1 MSSRIVDTVNA
12 VTPPASVGLVVLDG
26 HSTGVEDVVRLA
38 DGAARPVPGTDAMK
52 RVEESWDAARQI
64 AATGRVYG
72 RSTGVGANRNE
83 DVPTEAAAGHGLR
96 LLRSHAGAIGEEL
109 PARQVR
115 AMLAVRANQLL
126 AGGAGLRPTVV
137 TALCEALE
145 TGAYPVVNEFGS
157 VGTGDIAA
165 LAQVG
170 LALAG
175 EHPWRGLDGSD
186 AAGADAPGPGTSE
199 LGMSEPDAP
208 GLGTSES
215 GGAESGAGRSGSHP
229 GGQASS
235 GPGGQP
241 VSDLG
246 GQPVSD
252 LGGRPV
258 SDLGGQA
265 SSGSGG
271 QLASDPGGQAPSG
284 PGGRQVSSPG
294 GQPVSGPGGQASSG
308 PGGQPVSDP
317 GGQSVSRPGG
327 QLASDP
333 GGQPVS
339 GPGGYPVSGPG
350 WQSVSRPRGQSAPPE
365 PQALDNNDALAL
377 ISSNALTLG
386 QAALALHEL
395 RGLIGATQVVAALS
409 LLAVDGSHE
418 AYAAPVHAARPHKGS
433 TEVARRMRELIG
445 AADRPTPPLGRIQ
458 DPYGFRCVPQIHGPA
473 HDAADA
479 LEGVLTV
486 EINAAAENPLISPED
501 MAAYHHGGFYQ
512 AQLALA
518 LDHFRLAVTQ
528 VARLS
533 TSRLS
538 TLNEPAYTRLRPFL
552 ADHEPASSGVMIL
565 EYAAAAA
572 LGDLRAFSAPASL
585 GHAVLSRGVEE
596 QASFASLAARQTLR
610 ACGAY
615 RLVVGCELVAAVRAL
630 RQRDLRPE
638 PELPAGRAL
647 ELAESVLEPDQ
658 ADRPLTDD
666 VTAAAALLD
675 RFTDIWRGSAS

>member
-1 MSSRIVDTVNA
+1 
-12 VTPPASVGLVVLDG
+12 
-26 HSTGVEDVVRLA
+26 
-38 DGAARPVPGTDAMK
+38 
-52 RVEESWDAARQI
+52 
-64 AATGRVYG
+64 
-72 RSTGVGANRNE
+72 
-83 DVPTEAAAGHGLR
+83 
-96 LLRSHAGAIGEEL
+96 EL

-170 LALAG
+170 LALVG
-175 EHPWRGLDGSD
+175 EHPWRG
-186 AAGADAPGPGTSE
+186 
-199 LGMSEPDAP
+199 PDASRTP
-208 GLGTSES
+208 
-215 GGAESGAGRSGSHP
+215 
-229 GGQASS
+229 
-235 GPGGQP
+235 P
-241 VSDLG
+241 VPS
-246 GQPVSD
+246 
-252 LGGRPV
+252 
-258 SDLGGQA
+258 
-265 SSGSGG
+265 
-271 QLASDPGGQAPSG
+271 APSG
-284 PGGRQVSSPG
+284 PSGPRSPEQGVPPRVQAPSVQAQGPSPLGLGERVTSFGEEVSSV
-294 GQPVSGPGGQASSG
+294 GQG
-308 PGGQPVSDP
+308 
-317 GGQSVSRPGG
+317 
-327 QLASDP
+327 L
-333 GGQPVS
+333 
-339 GPGGYPVSGPG
+339 
-350 WQSVSRPRGQSAPPE
+350 PPE
-365 PQALDNNDALAL
+365 PQPLDNNDALAL

-386 QAALALHEL
+386 QSALALDEL
-395 RGLIGATQVVAALS
+395 RGLIEATQVVAALS

-418 AYAAPVHAARPHKGS
+418 AYAAPVHAARPHQGS
-433 TEVARRMRELIG
+433 VEVARRMRELIG

-473 HDAADA
+473 QDAADA
-479 LEGVLTV
+479 LEEVLVV

-615 RLVVGCELVAAVRAL
+615 RLVVGCELVSAVRAL
-630 RQRDLRPE
+630 RQRDLRPD
-638 PELPAGRAL
+638 PELPVGRAM
-647 ELAESVLEPDQ
+647 ELAESVLGLDQ
-658 ADRPLTDD
+658 TDRPLTDD

-675 RFTDIWRGSAS
+675 RFTDIWRGSES

>member
-1 MSSRIVDTVNA
+1 MSSPDVDTPSA
-12 VTPPASVGLVVLDG
+12 ATYGLVVLDG
-26 HSTGVEDVVRLA
+26 YSTGVADVVRLA
-38 DGAARPVPGTDAMK
+38 DGSARPVPGTDAMK
-52 RVEESWDAARQI
+52 RVEESWDAARRI

-83 DVPTEAAAGHGLR
+83 DVPTEAAAEHGLR
-96 LLRSHAGAIGEEL
+96 LLRSHAGAIGAEL
-109 PARQVR
+109 PAREVR

-145 TGAYPVVNEFGS
+145 SGAYPVVNEFGS

-175 EHPWRGLDGSD
+175 EHPWRGAYASPGEE
-186 AAGADAPGPGTSE
+186 PGPPATV
-199 LGMSEPDAP
+199 A
-208 GLGTSES
+208 
-215 GGAESGAGRSGSHP
+215 A
-229 GGQASS
+229 
-235 GPGGQP
+235 
-241 VSDLG
+241 
-246 GQPVSD
+246 
-252 LGGRPV
+252 
-258 SDLGGQA
+258 
-265 SSGSGG
+265 
-271 QLASDPGGQAPSG
+271 
-284 PGGRQVSSPG
+284 
-294 GQPVSGPGGQASSG
+294 
-308 PGGQPVSDP
+308 
-317 GGQSVSRPGG
+317 
-327 QLASDP
+327 
-333 GGQPVS
+333 
-339 GPGGYPVSGPG
+339 
-350 WQSVSRPRGQSAPPE
+350 PE
-365 PQALDNNDALAL
+365 PQPLDNNDALAL

-409 LLAVDGSHE
+409 LVAVDGSYE
-418 AYAAPVHAARPHKGS
+418 AYAAPVHAARPHRGS
-433 TEVARRMRELIG
+433 TEVARRMREMIG
-445 AADRPTPPLGRIQ
+445 APDRPTPPLGRIQ

-479 LEGVLTV
+479 LEEVLAV
-486 EINAAAENPLISPED
+486 ELNAAAENPLICADD

-518 LDHFRLAVTQ
+518 LDHFRLSLTQ

-565 EYAAAAA
+565 EYAAGAA

-630 RQRDLRPE
+630 RQRGLRPD
-638 PELPAGRAL
+638 PELPVGRAL
-647 ELAESVLEPDQ
+647 EIAESVLD
-658 ADRPLTDD
+658 ADATDRPLTDD
-666 VTAAAALLD
+666 VTAAAVLLD
-675 RFTDIWRGSAS
+675 RFTDIWSGGTA

>member
-1 MSSRIVDTVNA
+1 MASRIVDTSSTA
-12 VTPPASVGLVVLDG
+12 APLSVTDLVVLDG
-26 HSTGVEDVVRLA
+26 RGTGVEDVVRLA
-38 DGAARPVPGTDAMK
+38 DGTARPVPATDAMK

-83 DVPTEAAAGHGLR
+83 DVPTEAAADHGLR

-145 TGAYPVVNEFGS
+145 SGAYPAVNEFGS

-175 EHPWRGLDGSD
+175 EHPWRG
-186 AAGADAPGPGTSE
+186 AGAPEA
-199 LGMSEPDAP
+199 
-208 GLGTSES
+208 
-215 GGAESGAGRSGSHP
+215 
-229 GGQASS
+229 
-235 GPGGQP
+235 QP
-241 VSDLG
+241 
-246 GQPVSD
+246 
-252 LGGRPV
+252 
-258 SDLGGQA
+258 
-265 SSGSGG
+265 
-271 QLASDPGGQAPSG
+271 
-284 PGGRQVSSPG
+284 
-294 GQPVSGPGGQASSG
+294 
-308 PGGQPVSDP
+308 
-317 GGQSVSRPGG
+317 
-327 QLASDP
+327 
-333 GGQPVS
+333 
-339 GPGGYPVSGPG
+339 
-350 WQSVSRPRGQSAPPE
+350 
-365 PQALDNNDALAL
+365 LDNNDALAL

-386 QAALALHEL
+386 QSALALHEL
-395 RGLIGATQVVAALS
+395 RALIEATQVVAALS

-418 AYAAPVHAARPHKGS
+418 AYAEPVHAARPHRGS
-433 TEVARRMRELIG
+433 TEVARRMRRLIG

-458 DPYGFRCVPQIHGPA
+458 DPYGFRCLPQIHGPA

-479 LEGVLTV
+479 LDGVLTV

-552 ADHEPASSGVMIL
+552 ADPEPASSGVMIL
-565 EYAAAAA
+565 EYAAGAA

-638 PELPAGRAL
+638 PDLPVGRAL
-647 ELAESVLEPDQ
+647 ELAESVLDPEQ

-675 RFTDIWRGSAS
+675 RFTDIWRGSTS

>member
-1 MSSRIVDTVNA
+1 MSSRIVDT
-12 VTPPASVGLVVLDG
+12 PPAVLSGSSGLVVLDG
-26 HSTGVEDVVRLA
+26 CGLGVADVVRLA
-38 DGAARPVPGTDAMK
+38 DGTARPVPGTDAM
-52 RVEESWDAARQI
+52 RRATESWDAARQI

-83 DVPTEAAAGHGLR
+83 DVPTEAAAEHGLR

-126 AGGAGLRPTVV
+126 AGGAGLRPSVV

-145 TGAYPVVNEFGS
+145 SGAYPIVNEFGS

-170 LALAG
+170 LALVG
-175 EHPWRGLDGSD
+175 EHPWRG
-186 AAGADAPGPGTSE
+186 AGAP
-199 LGMSEPDAP
+199 
-208 GLGTSES
+208 ES
-215 GGAESGAGRSGSHP
+215 
-229 GGQASS
+229 
-235 GPGGQP
+235 QP
-241 VSDLG
+241 
-246 GQPVSD
+246 
-252 LGGRPV
+252 
-258 SDLGGQA
+258 
-265 SSGSGG
+265 
-271 QLASDPGGQAPSG
+271 
-284 PGGRQVSSPG
+284 
-294 GQPVSGPGGQASSG
+294 
-308 PGGQPVSDP
+308 
-317 GGQSVSRPGG
+317 
-327 QLASDP
+327 
-333 GGQPVS
+333 
-339 GPGGYPVSGPG
+339 
-350 WQSVSRPRGQSAPPE
+350 
-365 PQALDNNDALAL
+365 LDNNDALAL

-386 QAALALHEL
+386 QSALALHEL
-395 RGLIGATQVVAALS
+395 RGLIAATQVVAALS

-418 AYAAPVHAARPHKGS
+418 PYAAPVHAARPHRGS

-458 DPYGFRCVPQIHGPA
+458 DPYGFRCLPQIHGPA

-479 LEGVLTV
+479 LEEVLAI
-486 EINAAAENPLISPED
+486 EINAAAENPLICPED

-518 LDHFRLAVTQ
+518 LDHFRLALTQ

-538 TLNEPAYTRLRPFL
+538 SLNEPAFTRLKPFL
-552 ADHEPASSGVMIL
+552 ADQEPASSGVMIL
-565 EYAAAAA
+565 EYAAGAA

-610 ACGAY
+610 AGRAY

-630 RQRDLRPE
+630 RQRDLRPD
-638 PELPAGRAL
+638 PELPVGRAL
-647 ELAESVLEPDQ
+647 ELAESVLDENP

-666 VTAAAALLD
+666 VTAAAGLLD
-675 RFTDIWRGSAS
+675 RFTDIWRGSTS

>member
-1 MSSRIVDTVNA
+1 MSSRIVDA
-12 VTPPASVGLVVLDG
+12 PGSVHTGLVVLDG
-26 HSTGVEDVVRLA
+26 IGLGVADVVRLA

-52 RVEESWDAARQI
+52 RVTESWDAARQI

-83 DVPTEAAAGHGLR
+83 SVPTEAAAEHGLR

-145 TGAYPVVNEFGS
+145 SGAYPVVNEFGS

-175 EHPWRGLDGSD
+175 EHPWRG
-186 AAGADAPGPGTSE
+186 AAGAGGGPSGTFGGLGAGGTSGGIGGVRGGPGV
-199 LGMSEPDAP
+199 DA
-208 GLGTSES
+208 S
-215 GGAESGAGRSGSHP
+215 GGAGSRGVPGGSGPRGSSGGLGAG
-229 GGQASS
+229 
-235 GPGGQP
+235 
-241 VSDLG
+241 
-246 GQPVSD
+246 
-252 LGGRPV
+252 
-258 SDLGGQA
+258 
-265 SSGSGG
+265 GSGE
-271 QLASDPGGQAPSG
+271 
-284 PGGRQVSSPG
+284 
-294 GQPVSGPGGQASSG
+294 
-308 PGGQPVSDP
+308 
-317 GGQSVSRPGG
+317 
-327 QLASDP
+327 
-333 GGQPVS
+333 
-339 GPGGYPVSGPG
+339 
-350 WQSVSRPRGQSAPPE
+350 PRGSVGAPE
-365 PQALDNNDALAL
+365 PQPLDNNDALAF

-395 RGLIGATQVVAALS
+395 RGLLEATQVVGALS

-418 AYAAPVHAARPHKGS
+418 AYAAPVHAARPHRGS
-433 TEVARRMRELIG
+433 SEVARRMRELIG
-445 AADRPTPPLGRIQ
+445 ADERPTPPLGRIQ
-458 DPYGFRCVPQIHGPA
+458 DPYGFRCLPQIHGPA

-479 LEGVLTV
+479 LEEVV
-486 EINAAAENPLISPED
+486 AIEINAAAENPLITPED

-518 LDHFRLAVTQ
+518 LDHFRLALTQ

-552 ADHEPASSGVMIL
+552 ADPEPASSGVMIL
-565 EYAAAAA
+565 EYAAGAA

-630 RQRDLRPE
+630 RQRDLGPD
-638 PELPAGRAL
+638 PDLPVGRAL
-647 ELAESVLEPDQ
+647 ELAMAVLDEDQ

-666 VTAAAALLD
+666 VTAATALLD
-675 RFTDIWRGSAS
+675 RFTDIWRGSES

>member
-1 MSSRIVDTVNA
+1 MSSRIVDTPEV
-12 VTPPASVGLVVLDG
+12 VSPGHTGLVVLDG
-26 HSTGVEDVVRLA
+26 IGLGVEDVVRLA
-38 DGAARPVPGTDAMK
+38 EGTARPVPATDAMK
-52 RVEESWDAARQI
+52 RAEASWDAARLI

-83 DVPTEAAAGHGLR
+83 DVPTEAAAEHGLR

-126 AGGAGLRPTVV
+126 AGGAGLRPTVI
-137 TALCEALE
+137 TAMCEALE
-145 TGAYPVVNEFGS
+145 SGAHPVVNEFGS
-157 VGTGDIAA
+157 VGTGDLAA
-165 LAQVG
+165 LAQTG

-175 EHPWRGLDGSD
+175 EHPWRG
-186 AAGADAPGPGTSE
+186 
-199 LGMSEPDAP
+199 
-208 GLGTSES
+208 
-215 GGAESGAGRSGSHP
+215 SGS
-229 GGQASS
+229 
-235 GPGGQP
+235 
-241 VSDLG
+241 
-246 GQPVSD
+246 
-252 LGGRPV
+252 
-258 SDLGGQA
+258 
-265 SSGSGG
+265 
-271 QLASDPGGQAPSG
+271 
-284 PGGRQVSSPG
+284 
-294 GQPVSGPGGQASSG
+294 
-308 PGGQPVSDP
+308 
-317 GGQSVSRPGG
+317 
-327 QLASDP
+327 
-333 GGQPVS
+333 
-339 GPGGYPVSGPG
+339 
-350 WQSVSRPRGQSAPPE
+350 PE
-365 PQALDNNDALAL
+365 PQPLDNNDALAF

-395 RGLIGATQVVAALS
+395 RGLVAATQVVAALS
-409 LLAVDGSHE
+409 LFAVDGSHE
-418 AYAAPVHAARPHKGS
+418 AYAAPVHTARPHRGS

-445 AADRPTPPLGRIQ
+445 AEDRPTPPLGRIQ
-458 DPYGFRCVPQIHGPA
+458 DPYGFRCLPQIHGPA

-479 LEGVLTV
+479 LEEVLAV

-512 AQLALA
+512 AQLALS
-518 LDHFRLAVTQ
+518 LDHFRLALTQ

-552 ADHEPASSGVMIL
+552 ADHEAASSGVMIL

-610 ACGAY
+610 ACDAY

-630 RQRDLRPE
+630 RQRGLRPD
-638 PELPAGRAL
+638 PELPAGRAM
-647 ELAESVLEPDQ
+647 ELAESVLDDDL

-675 RFTDIWRGSAS
+675 RFTEIWRGSAA

>member
-1 MSSRIVDTVNA
+1 MSSHIVDAIGVA
-12 VTPPASVGLVVLDG
+12 HSGLVVLDG
-26 HSTGVEDVVRLA
+26 IGMGVDDVVRLA
-38 DGAARPVPGTDAMK
+38 DGTARPVPGTDAM
-52 RVEESWDAARQI
+52 RRAEESWDAARGI

-96 LLRSHAGAIGEEL
+96 LLRSHAGAIGDEL

-126 AGGAGLRPTVV
+126 AGGAGLRPSVI

-145 TGAYPVVNEFGS
+145 SGAHPVVNEFGS

-165 LAQVG
+165 LAQMG

-175 EHPWRGLDGSD
+175 EHPWRG
-186 AAGADAPGPGTSE
+186 AT
-199 LGMSEPDAP
+199 
-208 GLGTSES
+208 
-215 GGAESGAGRSGSHP
+215 
-229 GGQASS
+229 
-235 GPGGQP
+235 
-241 VSDLG
+241 
-246 GQPVSD
+246 
-252 LGGRPV
+252 
-258 SDLGGQA
+258 
-265 SSGSGG
+265 
-271 QLASDPGGQAPSG
+271 
-284 PGGRQVSSPG
+284 
-294 GQPVSGPGGQASSG
+294 
-308 PGGQPVSDP
+308 
-317 GGQSVSRPGG
+317 
-327 QLASDP
+327 
-333 GGQPVS
+333 
-339 GPGGYPVSGPG
+339 
-350 WQSVSRPRGQSAPPE
+350 PPE
-365 PQALDNNDALAL
+365 PQPLDNNDALAL

-395 RGLIGATQVVAALS
+395 RGLIEATQVVAALS

-418 AYAAPVHAARPHKGS
+418 AYAAPVHAARPHRGS
-433 TEVARRMRELIG
+433 VEVARRMRELIG

-458 DPYGFRCVPQIHGPA
+458 DPYGFRCLPQIHGPA
-473 HDAADA
+473 LDAADA
-479 LEGVLTV
+479 LEQVLAV
-486 EINAAAENPLISPED
+486 EINAAAENPLISAED
-501 MAAYHHGGFYQ
+501 LAAYHHGGFYQ

-538 TLNEPAYTRLRPFL
+538 TLNEPAFTRLRPFL

-565 EYAAAAA
+565 EYAAGAA

-610 ACGAY
+610 ACRAY

-630 RQRDLRPE
+630 RQRDLSPE
-638 PELPAGRAL
+638 PGLGAGLAL
-647 ELAESVLEPDQ
+647 ELAEAALEADP

-666 VTAAAALLD
+666 VTAAAGLLD
-675 RFTDIWRGSAS
+675 RFTDIWRGSTS

>member
-1 MSSRIVDTVNA
+1 MSSRIVDG
-12 VTPPASVGLVVLDG
+12 PSVMDTGSVLLDG
-26 HSTGVEDVVRLA
+26 REVSVADVVRLA
-38 DGAARPVPGTDAMK
+38 DGAARPVPEDEAMK
-52 RVEESWDAARQI
+52 RATRSWDAARQI

-96 LLRSHAGAIGEEL
+96 LLRSHAGGIGEEL

-145 TGAYPVVNEFGS
+145 SGAHPVVNEFGS
-157 VGTGDIAA
+157 VGTGDLAA

-175 EHPWRGLDGSD
+175 EHPWRG
-186 AAGADAPGPGTSE
+186 AGA
-199 LGMSEPDAP
+199 
-208 GLGTSES
+208 
-215 GGAESGAGRSGSHP
+215 
-229 GGQASS
+229 
-235 GPGGQP
+235 
-241 VSDLG
+241 
-246 GQPVSD
+246 
-252 LGGRPV
+252 
-258 SDLGGQA
+258 
-265 SSGSGG
+265 
-271 QLASDPGGQAPSG
+271 
-284 PGGRQVSSPG
+284 
-294 GQPVSGPGGQASSG
+294 
-308 PGGQPVSDP
+308 
-317 GGQSVSRPGG
+317 
-327 QLASDP
+327 
-333 GGQPVS
+333 
-339 GPGGYPVSGPG
+339 
-350 WQSVSRPRGQSAPPE
+350 PE
-365 PQALDNNDALAL
+365 PQPLDNNDALAL

-395 RGLIGATQVVAALS
+395 RGLIAATQVVAALS

-418 AYAAPVHAARPHKGS
+418 PYAAPVHEARPHRGS

-458 DPYGFRCVPQIHGPA
+458 DPYGFRCLPQIHGPA

-479 LEGVLTV
+479 LEAVLAV
-486 EINAAAENPLISPED
+486 EINAAAENPLIAVED
-501 MAAYHHGGFYQ
+501 LAAYHHGGFYQ
-512 AQLALA
+512 AGLALA

-565 EYAAAAA
+565 EYSAAAA

-638 PELPAGRAL
+638 PGLPAGRAL
-647 ELAESVLEPDQ
+647 ELAEAVLDEDQ

-666 VTAAAALLD
+666 VTAAARLLD
-675 RFTDIWRGSAS
+675 RFTEIWRGNGA

>member
-1 MSSRIVDTVNA
+1 MSSRSVDTA
-12 VTPPASVGLVVLDG
+12 ARRPSGSVVLDG
-26 HSTGVEDVVRLA
+26 QELAIADVVRLA
-38 DGAARPVPGTDAMK
+38 DGTARPLAGAEALK
-52 RVEESWDAARQI
+52 RVKESWDAAREI

-72 RSTGVGANRNE
+72 RSTGVGANRSE

-126 AGGAGLRPTVV
+126 AGGAGLRPGVV
-137 TALCEALE
+137 TALCDALE

-175 EHPWRGLDGSD
+175 EHPWRGQG
-186 AAGADAPGPGTSE
+186 
-199 LGMSEPDAP
+199 
-208 GLGTSES
+208 
-215 GGAESGAGRSGSHP
+215 
-229 GGQASS
+229 
-235 GPGGQP
+235 
-241 VSDLG
+241 
-246 GQPVSD
+246 
-252 LGGRPV
+252 
-258 SDLGGQA
+258 
-265 SSGSGG
+265 
-271 QLASDPGGQAPSG
+271 
-284 PGGRQVSSPG
+284 
-294 GQPVSGPGGQASSG
+294 
-308 PGGQPVSDP
+308 
-317 GGQSVSRPGG
+317 
-327 QLASDP
+327 
-333 GGQPVS
+333 
-339 GPGGYPVSGPG
+339 
-350 WQSVSRPRGQSAPPE
+350 PE
-365 PQALDNNDALAL
+365 PQPLDNNDALAL

-386 QAALALHEL
+386 QSALALHEL
-395 RGLIGATQVVAALS
+395 RGLIDATQVVAALS

-418 AYAAPVHAARPHKGS
+418 AYAEPVHAARRHRGS
-433 TEVARRMRELIG
+433 YEVARLMRELIG
-445 AADRPTPPLGRIQ
+445 AAERPVPPLGRIQ
-458 DPYGFRCVPQIHGPA
+458 DPYGFRCLPQIHGPA
-473 HDAADA
+473 HDAADT
-479 LEGVLTV
+479 LEDILTV

-501 MAAYHHGGFYQ
+501 MAAYHHGGFYM

-518 LDHFRLAVTQ
+518 LDHFRLALAS

-565 EYAAAAA
+565 EYAAGAA

-610 ACGAY
+610 ACGAF

-638 PELPAGRAL
+638 PELPVGRAL
-647 ELAESVLEPDQ
+647 ELAESVLDPDL

-666 VTAAAALLD
+666 VSAAAALLD
-675 RFTDIWRGSAS
+675 RFTDLVSDVVKGSEAREGATAWRGPM

>member
-1 MSSRIVDTVNA
+1 VSEYPVSDNPASELRVSELRVSDIRCPYGLEAAVMSSPIVGASDAPAGA
-12 VTPPASVGLVVLDG
+12 VATGLVVLDG
-26 HSTGVEDVVRLA
+26 HAVGVADVVRLA
-38 DGAARPVPGTDAMK
+38 DGTARPVPGSEAMR
-52 RVEESWDAARQI
+52 RVEASWDAARQI

-72 RSTGVGANRNE
+72 RSTGVGANRSE
-83 DVPTEAAAGHGLR
+83 DVPTEAAVEHGMR

-126 AGGAGLRPTVV
+126 AGGAGLRPSVV

-145 TGAYPVVNEFGS
+145 SGAYPVVNEFGS

-165 LAQVG
+165 LAQMG

-175 EHPWRGLDGSD
+175 EQPWRGPG
-186 AAGADAPGPGTSE
+186 AGGEAGARFEAGPGV
-199 LGMSEPDAP
+199 PA
-208 GLGTSES
+208 
-215 GGAESGAGRSGSHP
+215 A
-229 GGQASS
+229 
-235 GPGGQP
+235 QP
-241 VSDLG
+241 
-246 GQPVSD
+246 
-252 LGGRPV
+252 
-258 SDLGGQA
+258 
-265 SSGSGG
+265 
-271 QLASDPGGQAPSG
+271 
-284 PGGRQVSSPG
+284 
-294 GQPVSGPGGQASSG
+294 
-308 PGGQPVSDP
+308 
-317 GGQSVSRPGG
+317 
-327 QLASDP
+327 
-333 GGQPVS
+333 
-339 GPGGYPVSGPG
+339 
-350 WQSVSRPRGQSAPPE
+350 
-365 PQALDNNDALAL
+365 LDNNDALAL

-395 RGLIGATQVVAALS
+395 RGLIAATQVVAALS

-418 AYAAPVHAARPHKGS
+418 AYAAPVHVARAHRGS
-433 TEVARRMRELIG
+433 REVARRMRELIG

-458 DPYGFRCVPQIHGPA
+458 DPYGFRCLPQIHGPA
-473 HDAADA
+473 LDAADA
-479 LEGVLTV
+479 LEGVLEI
-486 EINAAAENPLISPED
+486 EINAAAENPLICPED

-538 TLNEPAYTRLRPFL
+538 SLNEPAYTRLRPFL
-552 ADHEPASSGVMIL
+552 ADHEPASSGLMIL
-565 EYAAAAA
+565 EYAAGAA

-630 RQRDLRPE
+630 RQRDLRPD
-638 PELPAGRAL
+638 PALPVGRAL
-647 ELAESVLEPDQ
+647 ELAETVLDADP
-658 ADRPLTDD
+658 ADRPLTAD
-666 VTAAAALLD
+666 VSAAAALLD
-675 RFTDIWRGSAS
+675 RFTEIWTDVRADPLRGSA

>member
-1 MSSRIVDTVNA
+1 MSSPIMGAPDARAAAQTATTATTARTVA
-12 VTPPASVGLVVLDG
+12 TAATAPTATTAATATAAATVSAGLVVPAGLVVLDG
-26 HSTGVEDVVRLA
+26 RALGVADVVRLA
-38 DGAARPVPGTDAMK
+38 DGVVRPVADGEAVR
-52 RVEESWDAARQI
+52 RVEESWEAARLI
-64 AATGRVYG
+64 AAAGRVYG
-72 RSTGVGANRNE
+72 RSTGVGANRSE

-137 TALCEALE
+137 TALCAALE
-145 TGAYPVVNEFGS
+145 SGAHPVVNEFGS

-175 EHPWRGLDGSD
+175 EHPWRVPGAGS
-186 AAGADAPGPGTSE
+186 GFADGPG
-199 LGMSEPDAP
+199 G
-208 GLGTSES
+208 GS
-215 GGAESGAGRSGSHP
+215 GGGSGPGSGAGFGVP
-229 GGQASS
+229 A
-235 GPGGQP
+235 
-241 VSDLG
+241 
-246 GQPVSD
+246 
-252 LGGRPV
+252 
-258 SDLGGQA
+258 A
-265 SSGSGG
+265 
-271 QLASDPGGQAPSG
+271 
-284 PGGRQVSSPG
+284 
-294 GQPVSGPGGQASSG
+294 
-308 PGGQPVSDP
+308 
-317 GGQSVSRPGG
+317 
-327 QLASDP
+327 
-333 GGQPVS
+333 
-339 GPGGYPVSGPG
+339 
-350 WQSVSRPRGQSAPPE
+350 
-365 PQALDNNDALAL
+365 QALDNNDALAL

-395 RGLIGATQVVAALS
+395 RGLIAATQVVAALS

-418 AYAAPVHAARPHKGS
+418 AYAAPVHGARAHRGS
-433 TEVARRMRELIG
+433 REVARRMRELIG

-458 DPYGFRCVPQIHGPA
+458 DPYGFRCLPQIHGPA
-473 HDAADA
+473 LDAADA
-479 LEGVLTV
+479 LEGVLEI
-486 EINAAAENPLISPED
+486 EINAAAENPLIVPED

-518 LDHFRLAVTQ
+518 LDHFRLATTQ

-538 TLNEPAYTRLRPFL
+538 SLNEPAYTRLRPFL

-565 EYAAAAA
+565 EYAAGAA

-610 ACGAY
+610 ACRAY

-630 RQRDLRPE
+630 RQRDLRPD
-638 PELPAGRAL
+638 PDLPVGRAL
-647 ELAESVLEPDQ
+647 ELAEAVLDPDP
-658 ADRPLTDD
+658 ADRPLTED
-666 VTAAAALLD
+666 VSAAAVLLD
-675 RFTDIWRGSAS
+675 RFTEIWTDVQADPLRGSAS

>member
-1 MSSRIVDTVNA
+1 MSSRIMGATGAPADAAVPDLPDVPTVP
-12 VTPPASVGLVVLDG
+12 TGLVVLDG
-26 HSTGVEDVVRLA
+26 RALGVADVVRLA
-38 DGAARPVPGTDAMK
+38 DGAVRPVPDGAAVR
-52 RVEESWDAARQI
+52 RVEESWEAARLI
-64 AATGRVYG
+64 AAAGRVYG

-83 DVPTEAAAGHGLR
+83 DVPSEAAAEHGLR

-137 TALCEALE
+137 TALCTALE
-145 TGAYPVVNEFGS
+145 SGAYPVVNEFGS

-175 EHPWRGLDGSD
+175 EHPWRVP
-186 AAGADAPGPGTSE
+186 GARSG
-199 LGMSEPDAP
+199 
-208 GLGTSES
+208 S
-215 GGAESGAGRSGSHP
+215 GGGAGGGAGSGAGRAGERSGSE
-229 GGQASS
+229 G
-235 GPGGQP
+235 
-241 VSDLG
+241 D
-246 GQPVSD
+246 
-252 LGGRPV
+252 
-258 SDLGGQA
+258 
-265 SSGSGG
+265 GSGADG
-271 QLASDPGGQAPSG
+271 SGADRAGFGAPEA
-284 PGGRQVSSPG
+284 
-294 GQPVSGPGGQASSG
+294 QP
-308 PGGQPVSDP
+308 
-317 GGQSVSRPGG
+317 
-327 QLASDP
+327 
-333 GGQPVS
+333 
-339 GPGGYPVSGPG
+339 
-350 WQSVSRPRGQSAPPE
+350 
-365 PQALDNNDALAL
+365 LDNNDALAL

-395 RGLIGATQVVAALS
+395 RGLIAATQVVAALS

-418 AYAAPVHAARPHKGS
+418 AYAAPVHVARAHRGS
-433 TEVARRMRELIG
+433 REVARRMRELIG

-458 DPYGFRCVPQIHGPA
+458 DPYGFRCLPQIHGPA
-473 HDAADA
+473 LDAADA
-479 LEGVLTV
+479 LESVLEI
-486 EINAAAENPLISPED
+486 EINAAAENPLICPED

-518 LDHFRLAVTQ
+518 LDHFRLATTQ

-538 TLNEPAYTRLRPFL
+538 SLNEPAYTRLRPFL

-565 EYAAAAA
+565 EYAAGAA

-630 RQRDLRPE
+630 RQRDLRPD
-638 PELPAGRAL
+638 PELPVGRAL
-647 ELAESVLEPDQ
+647 ELAESVLDPDP
-658 ADRPLTDD
+658 ADRPLTGD
-666 VTAAAALLD
+666 VSAAAALLD
-675 RFTDIWRGSAS
+675 RFTEIWTDVQADPLRGSAS

>member
-1 MSSRIVDTVNA
+1 MSSRNADTSSA
-12 VTPPASVGLVVLDG
+12 VVAGLTAGLVVLDG
-26 HSTGVEDVVRLA
+26 RSTGVTDIVRLA
-38 DGAARPVPGTDAMK
+38 DGAARPVPGTEAMK
-52 RVEESWDAARQI
+52 RVEQSWDAARQI

-83 DVPTEAAAGHGLR
+83 DVPTEAAAEHGLR

-170 LALAG
+170 LALVG
-175 EHPWRGLDGSD
+175 EHPWRG
-186 AAGADAPGPGTSE
+186 
-199 LGMSEPDAP
+199 PDASRTP
-208 GLGTSES
+208 
-215 GGAESGAGRSGSHP
+215 
-229 GGQASS
+229 
-235 GPGGQP
+235 P
-241 VSDLG
+241 V
-246 GQPVSD
+246 P
-252 LGGRPV
+252 
-258 SDLGGQA
+258 A
-265 SSGSGG
+265 
-271 QLASDPGGQAPSG
+271 APSG
-284 PGGRQVSSPG
+284 PRSPEQGAPPRVQAPSVQAQGPSPLGLGERVTSFGEEVSSV
-294 GQPVSGPGGQASSG
+294 GQG
-308 PGGQPVSDP
+308 
-317 GGQSVSRPGG
+317 
-327 QLASDP
+327 L
-333 GGQPVS
+333 
-339 GPGGYPVSGPG
+339 
-350 WQSVSRPRGQSAPPE
+350 PPE
-365 PQALDNNDALAL
+365 PQPLDNNDALAL

-386 QAALALHEL
+386 QSALALDEL
-395 RGLIGATQVVAALS
+395 RGLIEATQVVAALS

-418 AYAAPVHAARPHKGS
+418 AYAAPVHAARPHQGS
-433 TEVARRMRELIG
+433 VEVARRMRELIG

-473 HDAADA
+473 QDAADA
-479 LEGVLTV
+479 LEEVLVV

-615 RLVVGCELVAAVRAL
+615 RLVVGCELVSAVRAL
-630 RQRDLRPE
+630 RQRDLRPD
-638 PELPAGRAL
+638 PELPVGRAM
-647 ELAESVLEPDQ
+647 ELAESVLGLDQ
-658 ADRPLTDD
+658 TDRPLTDD

-675 RFTDIWRGSAS
+675 RFTDIWRGSES

>member
-1 MSSRIVDTVNA
+1 MSPSGASAVPSGSAPSARSATV
-12 VTPPASVGLVVLDG
+12 SLDG
-26 HSTGVEDVVRLA
+26 SALAVEDVVRLA
-38 DGAARPVPGTDAMK
+38 DGIARPVPEAHAVRRME
-52 RVEESWDAARQI
+52 RSWDAARQI

-96 LLRSHAGAIGEEL
+96 LLRSHAGAIGEQL

-115 AMLAVRANQLL
+115 AMLAVRTNQLL
-126 AGGAGLRPTVV
+126 AGGAGLRPGVV

-145 TGAYPVVNEFGS
+145 TGAHPVVNEFGS

-175 EHPWRGLDGSD
+175 EHPWRG
-186 AAGADAPGPGTSE
+186 AAA
-199 LGMSEPDAP
+199 
-208 GLGTSES
+208 
-215 GGAESGAGRSGSHP
+215 
-229 GGQASS
+229 
-235 GPGGQP
+235 
-241 VSDLG
+241 
-246 GQPVSD
+246 
-252 LGGRPV
+252 
-258 SDLGGQA
+258 
-265 SSGSGG
+265 
-271 QLASDPGGQAPSG
+271 
-284 PGGRQVSSPG
+284 
-294 GQPVSGPGGQASSG
+294 
-308 PGGQPVSDP
+308 
-317 GGQSVSRPGG
+317 
-327 QLASDP
+327 
-333 GGQPVS
+333 
-339 GPGGYPVSGPG
+339 
-350 WQSVSRPRGQSAPPE
+350 PE
-365 PQALDNNDALAL
+365 PQPLDNNDALAL

-386 QAALALHEL
+386 QSALALHEL
-395 RGLIGATQVVAALS
+395 RGLVGATQVVAALS

-418 AYAAPVHAARPHKGS
+418 AYATPVHAARPHRGS

-458 DPYGFRCVPQIHGPA
+458 DPYGLRCLPQIHGPA

-479 LEGVLTV
+479 LEQVLAV
-486 EINAAAENPLISPED
+486 EINAAAENPLIVPD
-501 MAAYHHGGFYQ
+501 DLAAYHHGGFYQ

-552 ADHEPASSGVMIL
+552 ADQEPASSGVMIL
-565 EYAAAAA
+565 EYAAGAA

-630 RQRDLRPE
+630 RQRDLRPD
-638 PELPAGRAL
+638 PGLPAGRAFV
-647 ELAESVLEPDQ
+647 LAESVLDADP

-666 VTAAAALLD
+666 VARAAALLD
-675 RFTDIWRGSAS
+675 RFTDIWRGSTS

>member
-1 MSSRIVDTVNA
+1 MSSRILDAPESVRSGA
-12 VTPPASVGLVVLDG
+12 VALDG
-26 HSTGVEDVVRLA
+26 SGLGVEDVVRLA
-38 DGAARPVPGTDAMK
+38 DGAACPVPESGAMR
-52 RVEESWDAARQI
+52 RVEESWNAARQI

-126 AGGAGLRPTVV
+126 AGGAGLRPGVV

-165 LAQVG
+165 LAQMG

-175 EHPWRGLDGSD
+175 EHPWRG
-186 AAGADAPGPGTSE
+186 AGA
-199 LGMSEPDAP
+199 
-208 GLGTSES
+208 
-215 GGAESGAGRSGSHP
+215 
-229 GGQASS
+229 
-235 GPGGQP
+235 
-241 VSDLG
+241 
-246 GQPVSD
+246 
-252 LGGRPV
+252 
-258 SDLGGQA
+258 
-265 SSGSGG
+265 
-271 QLASDPGGQAPSG
+271 
-284 PGGRQVSSPG
+284 
-294 GQPVSGPGGQASSG
+294 
-308 PGGQPVSDP
+308 
-317 GGQSVSRPGG
+317 
-327 QLASDP
+327 
-333 GGQPVS
+333 
-339 GPGGYPVSGPG
+339 
-350 WQSVSRPRGQSAPPE
+350 PE

-386 QAALALHEL
+386 QSALALHEL

-418 AYAAPVHAARPHKGS
+418 AYAAPVHAARPHRGS
-433 TEVARRMRELIG
+433 AEVARRMRELIG

-458 DPYGFRCVPQIHGPA
+458 DPYGFRCLPQIHGPA
-473 HDAADA
+473 HDAAEA
-479 LEGVLTV
+479 LEQVLTV
-486 EINAAAENPLISPED
+486 EINAAAENPLIAPED
-501 MAAYHHGGFYQ
+501 LAAYHHGGFYQ

-552 ADHEPASSGVMIL
+552 ADPEPASSGVMIL
-565 EYAAAAA
+565 EYAAGAA

-630 RQRDLRPE
+630 RQRDLRPDPGLE
-638 PELPAGRAL
+638 AGRAFA
-647 ELAESVLEPDQ
+647 LAESVLDDDQ

-666 VTAAAALLD
+666 VTAAAHLLD
-675 RFTDIWRGSAS
+675 RFTDIWRGSTS

>member
-1 MSSRIVDTVNA
+1 MSSRMVDA
-12 VTPPASVGLVVLDG
+12 PESVRSTTVVLDG
-26 HSTGVEDVVRLA
+26 AGLGVEDVVRLA
-38 DGAARPVPGTDAMK
+38 DGAAVPLPGAAAAK
-52 RVEESWDAARQI
+52 RAEESWNAARQI

-126 AGGAGLRPTVV
+126 AGGAGLRPSVV
-137 TALCEALE
+137 SALCEALE

-165 LAQVG
+165 LAQAG

-175 EHPWRGLDGSD
+175 EHPWRG
-186 AAGADAPGPGTSE
+186 AGAPAP
-199 LGMSEPDAP
+199 
-208 GLGTSES
+208 
-215 GGAESGAGRSGSHP
+215 
-229 GGQASS
+229 
-235 GPGGQP
+235 QP
-241 VSDLG
+241 
-246 GQPVSD
+246 
-252 LGGRPV
+252 
-258 SDLGGQA
+258 
-265 SSGSGG
+265 
-271 QLASDPGGQAPSG
+271 
-284 PGGRQVSSPG
+284 
-294 GQPVSGPGGQASSG
+294 
-308 PGGQPVSDP
+308 
-317 GGQSVSRPGG
+317 
-327 QLASDP
+327 
-333 GGQPVS
+333 
-339 GPGGYPVSGPG
+339 
-350 WQSVSRPRGQSAPPE
+350 
-365 PQALDNNDALAL
+365 LDNNDALAL

-386 QAALALHEL
+386 QSALALHEL
-395 RGLIGATQVVAALS
+395 RGLIGATQVVGALS

-418 AYAAPVHAARPHKGS
+418 AYAAPVHAARPHRGS
-433 TEVARRMRELIG
+433 AEVARRMRELIG
-445 AADRPTPPLGRIQ
+445 AADRPTPPLGRLQ
-458 DPYGFRCVPQIHGPA
+458 DPYGFRCLPQIHGPA

-479 LEGVLTV
+479 LEQVLTV
-486 EINAAAENPLISPED
+486 EINAAAENPLIAPED
-501 MAAYHHGGFYQ
+501 LAAYHHGGFYQ

-565 EYAAAAA
+565 EYAAGAA

-638 PELPAGRAL
+638 PGLPVGRAFA
-647 ELAESVLEPDQ
+647 LAEAVLDADP
-658 ADRPLTDD
+658 ADRPLTGD

-675 RFTDIWRGSAS
+675 RFTDIWRGSTP